1 MVAYINNLEIFLVLL
16 HEQLLIK
23 LLDEVNLSISMQQ
36 LTECF
41 QWSSILD

>member
-23 LLDEVNLSISMQQ
+23 LLDEVNFSISMQQ
-36 LTECF
+36 LTEGF

>member
-36 LTECF
+36 LTEGF
-41 QWSSILD
+41 QRSSILD